1 MTRAHAVVE
10 FPMRADRPA
19 AKGAE
24 ILKFDGVSFA
34 YDDRAILDRVSF
46 SIRRGEIVSLLGPSG
61 CGKTT
66 ILNIMAGF
74 LQPTSGVRL
83 HRGARRSPARGPTAA
98 SCFSPTR
105 CSTG

>member
-10 FPMRADRPA
+10 FPMRADHPA
-19 AKGAE
+19 AKGVE

-66 ILNIMAGF
+66 IFNIIAGF
-74 LQPTSGVRL
+74 LAPTSGYASSR
-83 HRGARRSPARGPTAA
+83 RRRSPARGPIAA
-98 SCFSPTR
+98 WCSSPMR